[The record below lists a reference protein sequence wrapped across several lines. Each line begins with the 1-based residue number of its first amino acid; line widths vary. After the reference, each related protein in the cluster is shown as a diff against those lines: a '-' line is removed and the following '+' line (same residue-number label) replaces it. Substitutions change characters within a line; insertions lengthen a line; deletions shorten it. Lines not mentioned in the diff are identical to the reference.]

1 MTRKQ
6 AREGSDDVT
15 IFADALPLVQEAT
28 KRLLGLIDETEL
40 SEGELA
46 DLEIL
51 KNAVQEFTEAEAEKI
66 SC

>member
-15 IFADALPLVQEAT
+15 IFEDATPLIREAT

-51 KNAVQEFTEAEAEKI
+51 KNAVQEFVEAEAEKI
-66 SC
+66 AG